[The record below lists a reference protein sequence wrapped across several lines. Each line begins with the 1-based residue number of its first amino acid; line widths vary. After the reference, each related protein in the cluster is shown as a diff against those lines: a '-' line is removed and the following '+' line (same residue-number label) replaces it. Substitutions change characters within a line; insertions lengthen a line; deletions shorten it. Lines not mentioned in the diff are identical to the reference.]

1 MKDAIVNYLKF
12 KKCPLKSFPLLA
24 CRWAS
29 EKKGS
34 RLCPEAAPVSQSIHT
49 TGFSGAGGGGQLSQ
63 RCFDLFD
70 DVQRSPGRSA
80 LTSLKW
86 HLGSI
91 DSLLQ
96 GGISMGENMLS
107 NP

>member
-1 MKDAIVNYLKF
+1 MA
-12 KKCPLKSFPLLA
+12 
-24 CRWAS
+24 
-29 EKKGS
+29 
-34 RLCPEAAPVSQSIHT
+34 QSIRT
-49 TGFSGAGGGGQLSQ
+49 TGFSAGGGVEGQLSQ
-63 RCFDLFD
+63 HCFDLFD

-96 GGISMGENMLS
+96 GGISMGDNMLS

>member
-1 MKDAIVNYLKF
+1 MSF
-12 KKCPLKSFPLLA
+12 KVIPTAGLSLGLREERIAPLP
-24 CRWAS
+24 W
-29 EKKGS
+29 GS
-34 RLCPEAAPVSQSIHT
+34 SRVTEHPHNWIL
-49 TGFSGAGGGGQLSQ
+49 GGGGGGGQLSQ